1 MHPVLWRVTREEESM
16 ELRQL
21 RYFIAVADTLN
32 FSRAAESLYISQSSL
47 SQQIADLEREIG
59 VELFKR
65 SKRSVELTA
74 AGKTMLRLARNL
86 LYSAEKLVP
95 EVRYV
100 AQTETM
106 DRDIYIGIDY
116 STELNYHINSQ
127 ASFRVPL
134 TEAINQTHKAVPGL
148 RPMFEM
154 FEHEQLVRALDIGTV
169 DLGFF
174 LHHGKTVSGS
184 GEMVVQIL
192 RKDEMVLVVRS
203 ETELEDNLETV
214 RQVLRDR
221 GLILLERETK
231 GMGQALRILDAVG
244 VEPRIRFCENRNVM
258 VLTAECGECATI
270 LPMSVVYGLNDPA
283 LRHLHFRTPSATRY
297 LLAVWR
303 KDNHNSL
310 IQIVLQNLAE
320 QL

>member
-1 MHPVLWRVTREEESM
+1 M

-21 RYFIAVADTLN
+21 RYFTAVADTLN

-47 SQQIADLEREIG
+47 SQQIADLEREMG
-59 VELFKR
+59 AELFKR
-65 SKRSVELTA
+65 SKRSVELTE

-86 LYSAEKLVP
+86 LNSAEKLIP
-95 EVRYV
+95 EVRY
-100 AQTETM
+100 AARTETL

-116 STELNYHINSQ
+116 SVDLSYHG
-127 ASFRVPL
+127 AFRVPL
-134 TEAINQTHKAVPGL
+134 TDAVDQTHMVAPGL
-148 RPMFEM
+148 RPVFEM

-184 GEMVVQIL
+184 GDMVAQIL
-192 RKDEMVLVVRS
+192 RQDEMVLVLRS
-203 ETELEDNLETV
+203 EAELEDSLDTV
-214 RQVLRDR
+214 RKVLMTS

-231 GMGQALRILDAVG
+231 GMGQAIRILDTVG
-244 VEPRIRFCENRNVM
+244 IEPHIRFCENRDVM
-258 VLTAECGECATI
+258 TLTAECGECATI
-270 LPMSVVYGLNDPA
+270 LPISVVKSLNDPA
-283 LRHLHFRTPSATRY
+283 VKYLHFRTPVAIRY

-310 IQIVLQNLAE
+310 IQMVLQNLTE
-320 QL
+320 SL

>member
-1 MHPVLWRVTREEESM
+1 M

-21 RYFIAVADTLN
+21 RYFIAVADNLN

-59 VELFKR
+59 VELLKR
-65 SKRSVELTA
+65 SKRSVELTEG
-74 AGKTMLRLARNL
+74 GKTMLRLSRNL
-86 LYSAEKLVP
+86 LNSAEKLVP

-100 AQTETM
+100 AQTETL
-106 DRDIYIGIDY
+106 DRDIYFGLDN
-116 STELNYHINSQ
+116 SVELAYHTNYHS
-127 ASFRVPL
+127 SFRVPL
-134 TEAINQTHKAVPGL
+134 TNVICETHKTVPGL
-148 RPMFEM
+148 RPTFEL

-174 LHHGKTVSGS
+174 LHHGKTVNGS
-184 GEMVVQIL
+184 GELMTQIL
-192 RKDEMVLVVRS
+192 RQDEMVLVVRS
-203 ETELEDNLETV
+203 EEEIEDTLENV
-214 RQVLRDR
+214 REVLMKS

-231 GMGQALRILDAVG
+231 GMGQVLRILDAVG
-244 VEPRIRFCENRNVM
+244 VEPSIRFCETRMVM

-270 LPMSVVYGLNDPA
+270 LPTCVAAGLNDPSMKI
-283 LRHLHFRTPSATRY
+283 LHFGTPLAIRY

-310 IQIVLQNLAE
+310 IQTVLQNLTE
-320 QL
+320 NL